1 MVFFLIYNNHKR
13 VVMMNKDR
21 IKKMEENLDLTNDLI
36 KELKNDLKKFKS
48 NKKKI
53 YELSKYYGSND
64 WYTDCENFDNSIK
77 AGVLSED
84 LPYDALIEL
93 HSLAIDLISLGT
105 DILKNE

>member
-1 MVFFLIYNNHKR
+1 MDKN
-13 VVMMNKDR
+13 R
-21 IKKMEENLDLTNDLI
+21 IVKMEENLDLTNSLI
-36 KELKNDLKKFKS
+36 KDLKKNIRKIKN

-64 WYTDCENFDNSIK
+64 WYTDRENFDNSIK

-84 LPYDALIEL
+84 LPYDTLLEL
-93 HSLAIDLISLGT
+93 HSLAIDLITMGT

>member
-1 MVFFLIYNNHKR
+1 
-13 VVMMNKDR
+13 MMNKDR
-21 IKKMEENLDLTNDLI
+21 IKKMETYFDLTNDNI
-36 KELKNDLKKFKS
+36 KNIKRALNSFKK
-48 NKKKI
+48 NKKNI
-53 YELSKYYGSND
+53 YELSNYYGSND
-64 WYTDCENFDNSIK
+64 WYTDRENFDNSIK

>member
-1 MVFFLIYNNHKR
+1 MDKKR
-13 VVMMNKDR
+13 VET
-21 IKKMEENLDLTNDLI
+21 MEEYFDLTNDNI
-36 KELKNDLKKFKS
+36 KEFKKTIKLFKKNK
-48 NKKKI
+48 NKI

-64 WYTDCENFDNSIK
+64 WYTDRENFDNSIK

-84 LPYDALIEL
+84 LPYDTLVEL